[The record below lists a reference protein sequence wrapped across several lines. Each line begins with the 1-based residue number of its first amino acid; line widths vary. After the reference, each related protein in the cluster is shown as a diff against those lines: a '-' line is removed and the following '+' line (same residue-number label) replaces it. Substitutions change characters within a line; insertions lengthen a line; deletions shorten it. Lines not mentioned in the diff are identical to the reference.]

1 MLQAHRFDRRSPRI
15 HLPDWAHLPLD
26 AHPGTFCFRFDNE
39 VRVTTNPQ
47 MMASKLPESTIRFS
61 DISRVLR
68 KFGLYLIALMLLGGI
83 LATIWAKFQPPQYD
97 ATAMVHLDQHTP
109 ISIGSASGSGDEY
122 NLKLQ
127 TQIIGFQTPEIA
139 EETLRKLNIR
149 NLDLKATARPLDLNN
164 PQQRDILVHQ
174 FLGSL
179 SVTQVPK
186 SELLSIRFRS
196 QSPAMAAIIVNTL
209 IDTYIGHS
217 FDQRYR
223 STRDVTQSLSREIDS
238 LKNRIQAEQNDL
250 LNAEAKLGILS
261 QGQTGG
267 SSLLIDET
275 TGLLTQRVRVQAER
289 FLAEAEYEDM
299 VNHPDASIP
308 ADIPASNSLLSLQSQ
323 LAQAESQAALL
334 SDRYGPNY
342 PPLKQARAQIES
354 LKKSEADLRNMV
366 LRGAAENLEKAK
378 RSEQAITERLSALQK
393 EAENRTPDTVRYEI
407 AKSQYLSDQTLYNVL
422 LSAIGTGA
430 IQAGMQSQELNR
442 FAQAEVPGIKSF
454 PNVAADAT
462 AGAAAGLLIGL
473 SIIGIILL
481 NSDTVQTVEQVEEA
495 LPMPILASVPEYKED
510 LASMRVSDEILPLV
524 TLLAP
529 RSAGTEAYRL
539 LRTAIS
545 LMPVREEHRIISLT
559 SCGPGEGKST
569 TSLNLA
575 VVLATQSKR
584 VLLIDADLRKPTIAQ
599 RLKLAPTDQPGLSRF
614 LSDSTVLAED
624 CIQRVPEVS
633 GLDVIPVQ
641 EVPPFPSELL
651 GQGRL
656 EQLLAW
662 ARSHYDYVLIDTPP
676 VLLVT
681 DALIIA
687 THCDTLLVVVRIGV
701 AQKRA
706 LRRIR
711 QDLAKYPGKQTGI
724 VVNALPHSDSYYGG
738 YGNYRK
744 YYGGKGYGGDSYY
757 GAGSGS
763 YLSSAKKK

>member
-1 MLQAHRFDRRSPRI
+1 
-15 HLPDWAHLPLD
+15 
-26 AHPGTFCFRFDNE
+26 
-39 VRVTTNPQ
+39 VTTDSQ
-47 MMASKLPESTIRFS
+47 MMASKLPESTIRLS
-61 DISRVLR
+61 DVWRVLR
-68 KFGLYLIALMLLGGI
+68 KYGFYLVGLMLLGGV
-83 LATIWAKFQPPQYD
+83 LSTIWGKFQLPQYD
-97 ATAMVHLDQHTP
+97 AVAMVHLDQHSA
-109 ISIGSASGSGDEY
+109 ISIGTSGGSGDEY
-122 NLKLQ
+122 GLKLQ

-139 EETLRKLNIR
+139 EETLRKLNIH
-149 NLDLKATARPLDLNN
+149 NLQQGAAAKPLSLDVPL
-164 PQQRDILVHQ
+164 QRDILVHQ

-196 QSPAMAAIIVNTL
+196 QSPAMAALIVNTL
-209 IDTYIGHS
+209 IDTYIQHS
-217 FDQRYR
+217 FDQRYK
-223 STRDVTQSLSREIDS
+223 STTDITKSLSREMDT
-238 LKNRIQAEQNDL
+238 LKDRIQTEQNDL
-250 LNAEAKLGILS
+250 LNAEAKLGLLS
-261 QGQTGG
+261 QGKDST

-275 TGLLTQRVRVQAER
+275 TGLLSQRVRVQADR
-289 FLAEAEYEDM
+289 FLAEAEYENM
-299 VNHPDASIP
+299 VNHPDASVP
-308 ADIPASNSLLSLQSQ
+308 PDIPAASSLTAIQSQ

-342 PPLKQARAQIES
+342 PPLKQALAQIDS
-354 LKKSEADLRNMV
+354 LKKSQKEIRDTILQ
-366 LRGAAENLEKAK
+366 GAAENLERAK
-378 RSEQAITERLSALQK
+378 KTEQSIDDRLQALQK
-393 EAENRTPDTVRYEI
+393 EAENRTPDIVRYEI
-407 AKSQYLSDQTLYNVL
+407 AKSRYVSDQTLYNVL
-422 LSAIGTGA
+422 LSAMGTGA

-442 FAQAEVPGIKSF
+442 FTAAEVPGIKSY
-454 PNVAADAT
+454 PNVAADT
-462 AGAAAGLLIGL
+462 MAGAAAGLVLGL
-473 SIIGIILL
+473 GIIGIILL
-481 NSDTVQTVEQVEEA
+481 NSDTVQTVEQVEES
-495 LPMPILASVPEYKED
+495 LPLPILASVPEYKDD
-510 LASMRVSDEILPLV
+510 LAAMRVSDEILPLV

-545 LMPVREEHRIISLT
+545 LMPVGEDHRVISLT

-599 RLKLAPTDQPGLSRF
+599 RLKLAATDQPGLSRF

-624 CIQRVPEVS
+624 CVQRVPEVA

-656 EQLLAW
+656 EQLLTW
-662 ARSHYDYVLIDTPP
+662 ARNHYDYVLIDTPP

-711 QDLAKYPGKQTGI
+711 QDLAKYPGKHTGI
-724 VVNALPHSDSYYGG
+724 VVNALPHSDTYYGG

-757 GAGSGS
+757 GGGSGS
-763 YLSSAKKK
+763 YLSSPPKK